1 LGAGLARTGILSAGP
16 NTWQCVSHVPGG
28 NLNLGLLRLNVRR
41 GDMIGQSLVKG
52 AGVIALGMALSS
64 ALRHP
69 STL

>member
-1 LGAGLARTGILSAGP
+1 
-16 NTWQCVSHVPGG
+16 VSHVPDG
-28 NLNLGLLRLNVRR
+28 NLNLGLLCLNVRR
-41 GDMIGQSLVKG
+41 GDMIGQTLVEG